1 MIIIIFY
8 IIICWLFAED
18 TEINRLNIYMVHY
31 KPIRKVV
38 GVMNLQAITFGN
50 KTRVSSFPHAG
61 SIK

>member
-38 GVMNLQAITFGN
+38 GVMNLQAITFGTVI
-50 KTRVSSFPHAG
+50 KQGSLVSLMRDQ
-61 SIK
+61 